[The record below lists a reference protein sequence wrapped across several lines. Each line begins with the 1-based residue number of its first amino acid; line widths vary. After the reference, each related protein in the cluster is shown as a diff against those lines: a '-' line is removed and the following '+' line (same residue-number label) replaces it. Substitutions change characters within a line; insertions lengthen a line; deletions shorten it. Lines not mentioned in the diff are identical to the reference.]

1 MFSYFPDS
9 QGPMF
14 TDSDTDSDVVFEN
27 QRGKL
32 NGDIINGYHQKNS
45 KNGIKMG
52 RRIKT

>member
-1 MFSYFPDS
+1 
-9 QGPMF
+9 MF

-32 NGDIINGYHQKNS
+32 NGDLINGYQKNA
-45 KNGIKMG
+45 KNGVKMG